1 MDSTEVKAAAP
12 TDAPLVAEPIDG
24 KLDTKPELFASLHKL
39 DIAYNA
45 KLSPSAIE
53 LEVFDAL
60 VQKIDKQAADLA
72 LLQKDHVLL
81 SHGNAN
87 TLDDLKKQLA
97 GKDEEIASLTK
108 ELSAVKGSRDPIV
121 QLKAS
126 VAGGEI
132 RPAFDSVPLVPASE
146 IRVHVPVEPEKKA
159 PTPPATTELDAIVG

>member
-1 MDSTEVKAAAP
+1 MDSTEVQNDAPSSAAP
-12 TDAPLVAEPIDG
+12 TDG
-24 KLDTKPELFASLHKL
+24 KLDTKPELFASLRKL

-97 GKDEEIASLTK
+97 AKDEEIAKLNALHSD
-108 ELSAVKGSRDPIV
+108 VKASRDPIV

-126 VAGGEI
+126 VAAGEI

-146 IRVHVPVEPEKKA
+146 IRVHTPAEKPAEKKA
-159 PTPPATTELDAIVG
+159 PTAPTTPIVE